1 MAYKIEPLEE
11 YIEADICE
19 YLALKGATV
28 SKIISE
34 GFYDKNK
41 EMYRKRKSAFSS
53 PGISDII
60 GCYEGYYFAIEVK
73 TPSEMEK
80 ADKSIEELT
89 ADYIDAQ
96 RRNLSGATIK
106 KYQHRVEQR
115 AFLDGVERSGGIA
128 CFASSIQDVKEAFAR
143 SHIIL

>member
-1 MAYKIEPLEE
+1 MILHEEKEE
-11 YIEADICE
+11 YIEWNICE
-19 YLALKGATV
+19 FLAIKGATV

-34 GFYDKNK
+34 WYYDKNK
-41 EMYRKRKSAFSS
+41 GVYRTRKSNFAS

-80 ADKSIEELT
+80 ADRPIEVLT
-89 ADYIDAQ
+89 AEYIDAQ
-96 RRNLSGATIK
+96 RRNLSGSTIK

-128 CFASSIQDVKEAFAR
+128 CFACSIQDVKEAFAR